1 MRSLDFS
8 AGSASFSTLVTGSP
22 TCTAFSSSSDLDTEV
37 SIFFSTNGIPIF
49 TKPHHT
55 CYMLLLCSWHDF
67 VDSLMKNRFQS
78 TESLFHDNGITL
90 GSLIGVSSIFNLSRR
105 SSRGRIRTVEAS
117 QDKKNC
123 KSKHWLF
130 SLCSKL
136 TPEAVNVSNAPSLGH
151 FLEAER
157 RGRTNINRRNHGRRP
172 IEYGPDDFSPAMA
185 VSDDNGL
192 FVDGV
197 VAAAQGSSASEN
209 ADHGGTRSN
218 SELLEYGNRFRTP
231 LLVSCLCGQLIK

>member
-1 MRSLDFS
+1 M
-8 AGSASFSTLVTGSP
+8 
-22 TCTAFSSSSDLDTEV
+22 
-37 SIFFSTNGIPIF
+37 
-49 TKPHHT
+49 
-55 CYMLLLCSWHDF
+55 
-67 VDSLMKNRFQS
+67 
-78 TESLFHDNGITL
+78 
-90 GSLIGVSSIFNLSRR
+90 SSIFNLSRR
-105 SSRGRIRTVEAS
+105 SSRGRTVGAS
-117 QDKKNC
+117 KDKKNC

-136 TPEAVNVSNAPSLGH
+136 TPDAVNVSNAPSLGH

-157 RGRTNINRRNHGRRP
+157 RGSTNINRRNHGQRP

-197 VAAAQGSSASEN
+197 VAAAEASSASEN

-218 SELLEYGNRFRTP
+218 SELLYGNRFRTP
-231 LLVSCLCGQLIK
+231 LLVSCLCGQLVK

>member
-1 MRSLDFS
+1 M
-8 AGSASFSTLVTGSP
+8 
-22 TCTAFSSSSDLDTEV
+22 
-37 SIFFSTNGIPIF
+37 
-49 TKPHHT
+49 
-55 CYMLLLCSWHDF
+55 
-67 VDSLMKNRFQS
+67 
-78 TESLFHDNGITL
+78 
-90 GSLIGVSSIFNLSRR
+90 SSIFNLSRR
-105 SSRGRIRTVEAS
+105 SSRGRRTVEAS
-117 QDKKNC
+117 KDKKNC

-157 RGRTNINRRNHGRRP
+157 RGSTNINRRNDGRRP
-172 IEYGPDDFSPAMA
+172 IEYGHDDSMA

-197 VAAAQGSSASEN
+197 VAAAQASSASEN